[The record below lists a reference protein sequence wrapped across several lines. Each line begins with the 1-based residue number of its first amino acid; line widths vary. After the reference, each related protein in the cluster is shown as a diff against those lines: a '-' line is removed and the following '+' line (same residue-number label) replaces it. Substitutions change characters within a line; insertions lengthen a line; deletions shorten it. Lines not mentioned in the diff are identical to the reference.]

1 MGFRITEKHY
11 DVVIAGAGF
20 SGICAAITAAR
31 LNKSVALVNNRS
43 YVGGNAGV
51 EGFICVNGATG
62 AEEFNFFAR
71 EPGIVDEILLEN
83 LHRNP
88 EGNRWIWDAIL
99 IDSIKAEKNIDL
111 YLNTAVCD
119 VTAKD
124 GVLYGVKAIN
134 AHEECEYLFCGKT
147 FIDDTG
153 DGSLA
158 ALCGC
163 EFRMG
168 REAKHEFNEL
178 IAPEVADH
186 WVLPSTMVFTGKDM
200 GHPVKYI
207 APSFA
212 LDINTTKLLQN
223 REIPEQNF
231 ARNYWYYELDGDLD
245 QTKDYAEIQ
254 DDHRAFI
261 YGIWDYI
268 KNSGRFD
275 ADNYDLEYVSA
286 MPAKRE
292 SRRIVGD
299 HVLSEPEVVYQKE
312 FDDPVAYGGWSI
324 DLHALEGI
332 YSDDIQNRHYILN
345 GIFQIPYRCCYA
357 KDCENL
363 FICGRSLSV
372 THVAHGATR
381 LIATL
386 GMIGEAVAVAASL
399 CIDKHTNTKGVYSD
413 HLEEY
418 KQRLLS
424 IGHTVFGT
432 KYENENDLAR
442 TAKIRASSSF
452 TFQLQEPTD
461 FMPLTDNVAM
471 ILPTGSDPF
480 SIDIQLKARADAFVK
495 WRVYL
500 PNNEFSYAPNQLIDS
515 GEIKLAEGEHIVHLK
530 PKVLKERYVFIELE
544 ANENVLIGRRNE
556 KHPGINCMVRRKN
569 QSPYSWSARDRVVKD
584 FTWRRT
590 PYTYV
595 FSFSNSRI
603 YSPENVTNGLLNPYN
618 GTNMWRSSNK
628 AEDEYLDVEFGE
640 KKRVHRIEITFN
652 ADTDKRL
659 KNSACVDYTVISQ
672 IIADL
677 DVIAFNGECGKVV
690 ASLRDNY
697 QRKVSIELN
706 GVNCDRIRLLV
717 KRTNGD
723 TTAQITAVSIF

>member
-1 MGFRITEKHY
+1 MGFRTVNKNYE
-11 DVVIAGAGF
+11 VVVGGGGF

-31 LNKSVALVNNRS
+31 LGKTVALINNRS
-43 YVGGNAGV
+43 YIGGNASV

-88 EGNRWIWDAIL
+88 EGNRWIWDALL
-99 IDSIKAEKNIDL
+99 IDFIKAEKNIDL

-119 VTAKD
+119 VTAER
-124 GVLYGVKAIN
+124 GVIHSVTAVN
-134 AHEECEYLFCGKT
+134 AHEECEYRFCGKT

-168 REAKHEFNEL
+168 REAKHEFNEM

-223 REIPEQNF
+223 REIPKENF

-245 QTKDYAEIQ
+245 QTKDYAIIQ

-261 YGIWDYI
+261 YGVWDHI

-345 GIFQIPYRCCYA
+345 GIFQIPYRSCYA
-357 KDCENL
+357 KDVDNL

-399 CIDKHTNTKGVYSD
+399 CIDKQTNARGIYRN

-418 KQRLLS
+418 KQKLLS

-432 KYENENDLAR
+432 KYTNENDLAR
-442 TAKIRASSSF
+442 AAKISASSSF
-452 TFQLQEPTD
+452 TFQMREPTD
-461 FMPLTDNVAM
+461 YMPLTDNLAIV
-471 ILPTGSDPF
+471 LPTGSNGFGLDVK
-480 SIDIQLKARADAFVK
+480 IKAKTEACVK
-495 WRVYL
+495 WHVYL
-500 PNNEFSYAPNQLIDS
+500 PNNEFSYAPNNLIDS
-515 GEIKLAEGEHIVHLK
+515 GEIKLEEGKRIIHLE
-530 PKVLKERYVFIELE
+530 PNVPTERYVFIELE
-544 ANENVLIGRRNE
+544 ANENVLIGRINE
-556 KHPGINCMVRRKN
+556 KHPGIICMVKRKN
-569 QSPYSWSARDRVVKD
+569 LSPYSWSARDRVVKEHN
-584 FTWRRT
+584 WRRT
-590 PYTYV
+590 PYSYV
-595 FSFSNSRI
+595 FSCSNTHL

-618 GTNMWRSSNK
+618 GTNMWRS
-628 AEDEYLDVEFGE
+628 AEGAEGEYLDVDLVE
-640 KKRVHRIEITFN
+640 KKKIHRIEITFN

-659 KNSACVDYTVISQ
+659 KNSACVDYTVIPQ

-677 DVIAFNGECGKVV
+677 DVMAYNGESGKI
-690 ASLRDNY
+690 AARLRDNY

-706 GVNCDRIRLLV
+706 GVECDKLRLLI

-723 TTAQITAVSIF
+723 STAQITAVSVF